1 MGEYQY
7 ACTRGVRSMN
17 TQIQSFDPALLQ
29 KPIKDRLEYFKT
41 RQIDHAMQRNTFNRA
56 VASLRCA
63 AGPKVLVITGPT
75 GVGKTT
81 LGRRLYREIQ
91 NIHKDDANLNNSIV
105 PVIGVNAAPP
115 VGASFNWRDFYSRVL
130 QANKDILLDH
140 KVSLTGQSEMFAHN
154 GYELS
159 EGADADKLKRSL
171 ESSIVH
177 RKTRYLFI
185 DEAHHILMVKDQ
197 GRLEFQFEMLKSL
210 TIESDITIVLMGT
223 YDLLDIRDYS
233 GQLVRRS
240 EILHMGRYDP
250 NLYEHRTEF
259 ASTMEAF
266 LQRMPFK
273 IKPDLSNDMEYFF
286 TKSAG
291 CIGILKEW
299 LTRTYGHALD
309 AGMDTFDRDFAA
321 QFALDNKGLRTIIE
335 EVLNGEL
342 KMSDEPYE
350 RISQLLIDGSTL
362 IDRSNSNSLMEKPN
376 ILKAKQRRIG
386 TRNPKRDPVGGVEYA
401 G

>member
-1 MGEYQY
+1 MTNQ
-7 ACTRGVRSMN
+7 
-17 TQIQSFDPALLQ
+17 TQRFDPALLQ
-29 KPIKDRLEYFKT
+29 KPINDRLDYFKT
-41 RQIDHAMQRNTFNRA
+41 RQIDHAIQRDTFNRA
-56 VASLRCA
+56 IASLRCA
-63 AGPKVLVITGPT
+63 AGPKVMVITGPT

-81 LGRRLYREIQ
+81 IGRRLYREIQ
-91 NIHKDDANLNNSIV
+91 NIHKDEASLDSSIV

-115 VGASFNWRDFYSRVL
+115 VGASFNWRDFYARVL

-140 KVSLTGQSEMFAHN
+140 KLSLTRQAEMFSHE
-154 GYELS
+154 GYEVT
-159 EGADADKLKRSL
+159 EGSDADKLRRTL
-171 ESSIVH
+171 ESSIAH

-210 TIESDITIVLMGT
+210 TIESDITIILMGT

-250 NLYEHRTEF
+250 NSAEARAEF
-259 ASTMEAF
+259 ASTMEA
-266 LQRMPFK
+266 LLERMPLK
-273 IKPDLSNDMEYFF
+273 VKPDLSNDLGYFF

-291 CIGILKEW
+291 CIGILKDW

-309 AGMDTFDRDFAA
+309 AGMDTFDKAFAA

-350 RISQLLIDGSTL
+350 RIAQLLLDGT
-362 IDRSNSNSLMEKPN
+362 SLVNRFSGAAAVSPKIASRKPG
-376 ILKAKQRRIG
+376 RIG
-386 TRNPKRDPVGGVEYA
+386 TRNPMRDPVGGVQHA

>member
-1 MGEYQY
+1 
-7 ACTRGVRSMN
+7 MN
-17 TQIQSFDPALLQ
+17 APHQTFDPALLQ
-29 KPIKDRLEYFKT
+29 RPIKDRLDYFKT
-41 RQIDHAMQRNTFNRA
+41 RQIDHAIQKNAFNRA

-63 AGPKVLVITGPT
+63 AGPKVMVITGPT

-81 LGRRLYREIQ
+81 IGRRLYREIQ
-91 NIHKDDANLNNSIV
+91 KIHADEANIDKSIV

-115 VGASFNWRDFYSRVL
+115 VGASFNWRDFYARVL

-140 KVSLTGQSEMFAHN
+140 KISLTGQTEMFTHE
-154 GYELS
+154 GYEVN
-159 EGADADKLKRSL
+159 EGADADKLRRAL
-171 ESSIVH
+171 ESSIAH

-250 NLYEHRTEF
+250 NLPEDRTEF
-259 ASTMEAF
+259 ASTMEA
-266 LQRMPFK
+266 LLTRMPLK
-273 IKPDLSNDMEYFF
+273 IKPDLANDVEYVF

-299 LTRTYGHALD
+299 LTRTYGHALEL
-309 AGMDTFDRDFAA
+309 GMDTFDKAFAA
-321 QFALDNKGLRTIIE
+321 QFALDNKGLRTIVE
-335 EVLNGEL
+335 EALTGEM
-342 KMSDEPYE
+342 KIADEPYE
-350 RISQLLIDGSTL
+350 RITQLLVEGNRFTSRFSTP
-362 IDRSNSNSLMEKPN
+362 DVVKP
-376 ILKAKQRRIG
+376 KAANRKPGRVG
-386 TRNPKRDPVGGVEYA
+386 TRKPVRDVVGGVQHA